1 MRVRVSPSARIDQV
15 FKLFARGEQE
25 PAVAGT
31 GLGLAICKT
40 IITAHGGTIVAENR
54 PGGACVRFTLPLGTP
69 PGVEEELPVMSEA
82 QACVIV
88 VEDEP
93 QIRRFVC
100 DALGKEGCAA
110 LQAATARIGL
120 DAAAAG
126 RADLVILD
134 LGLPDMSGIDFI
146 RDLRTWSP
154 LPILIL
160 SARSA
165 EGDKIAALD
174 AGADD
179 YLCKPFGVGELLARV
194 RALLRRHWHCGESTP
209 RHQFADV
216 EVDLA
221 RHVVSR
227 GWGRDPPDATSSIA
241 CWR

>member
-1 MRVRVSPSARIDQV
+1 
-15 FKLFARGEQE
+15 
-25 PAVAGT
+25 
-31 GLGLAICKT
+31 
-40 IITAHGGTIVAENR
+40 
-54 PGGACVRFTLPLGTP
+54 
-69 PGVEEELPVMSEA
+69 MSET
-82 QACVIV
+82 QACVVV

-100 DALGKEGCAA
+100 DALGKEGCTS

-134 LGLPDMSGIDFI
+134 LGLPDMNGIDFI

-165 EGDKIAALD
+165 ERDKIAALD

-194 RALLRRHWHCGESTP
+194 RALLRRHWHSGESMP
-209 RHQFADV
+209 RHQFGDV
-216 EVDLA
+216 EVDLV

-227 GWGRDPPDATSSIA
+227 GGAEIHLTQIEYRLLAVMLANRGKVLTHRHLMQEVWGPGYREQGHYLRIYVGRLRQKLELDPAQSQHILTETGVGYRFQP
-241 CWR
+241 

>member
-1 MRVRVSPSARIDQV
+1 
-15 FKLFARGEQE
+15 
-25 PAVAGT
+25 
-31 GLGLAICKT
+31 
-40 IITAHGGTIVAENR
+40 
-54 PGGACVRFTLPLGTP
+54 
-69 PGVEEELPVMSEA
+69 MSET

-100 DALGKEGCAA
+100 DALDKEGCAS
-110 LQAATARIGL
+110 LQAATARAGL
-120 DAAAAG
+120 DAVAAG

-134 LGLPDMSGIDFI
+134 LGLPDMNGIDFI
-146 RDLRTWSP
+146 RELRSWSP

-165 EGDKIAALD
+165 ERDKIAALD

-194 RALLRRHWHCGESTP
+194 RALIRRQRHSGESTP

-216 EVDLA
+216 EVDLV

-227 GWGRDPPDATSSIA
+227 GGIEIHLTQIEYRLLAVMLAHHGKVLTHRHLMQEVWGPGYREQGHYLRIYVGRLRQKLEVDPAQPQHILTETGVGY
-241 CWR
+241 RFQP

>member
-1 MRVRVSPSARIDQV
+1 
-15 FKLFARGEQE
+15 
-25 PAVAGT
+25 
-31 GLGLAICKT
+31 
-40 IITAHGGTIVAENR
+40 
-54 PGGACVRFTLPLGTP
+54 
-69 PGVEEELPVMSEA
+69 MSET

-100 DALGKEGCAA
+100 DALGKEGCAP

-134 LGLPDMSGIDFI
+134 LGLPDMNGIDFI

-165 EGDKIAALD
+165 ERDKIAALD

-194 RALLRRHWHCGESTP
+194 RALLRRHWHSGESTP
-209 RHQFADV
+209 RHQFGDV
-216 EVDLA
+216 EVDLV

-227 GWGRDPPDATSSIA
+227 GGVEIHLTQIEYRLLAVMLAHHGKVLTHRHLMQEVWGPGYREQGHYLRIYVGRLRQKLELDPAQPQHLLTETGVGY
-241 CWR
+241 RFQP